1 MQYDF
6 AILGMEE
13 SAMPVQPLSHEEQ
26 ISRRK
31 LRQEDVRG
39 PFFRDQTAILH
50 STPFRRLKKKT
61 QVFFAPEND
70 HICTR
75 MEHVLHVATIAV
87 TISRGLSDA
96 GWDMDTDLAYAAG
109 MGHDLGHTPFGH
121 SGERMLNAFLSGGFR
136 HEAHSLKVVDSLAH
150 GGEGLNLTRA
160 VRDAIVCHNGERLER
175 TLKPEVSPLLPEEKL
190 TAEFY
195 PATWEGCAVR
205 MADRIAYL
213 GRDMED
219 AMTAGI
225 LKPTDLPKELRAHAE
240 SINSYLI
247 DYFVEDL
254 VSNSPKESC
263 LALTEEA
270 FHNFNT
276 WYGFNVDRIY
286 RHPMLLEYERR
297 TTRILEMLLDALCVR
312 GETYLDDPER
322 ARTDAAGADLLYQD
336 FAQFYLELSGLYG
349 KKDAARL
356 TADYVAG
363 MTDQFALEQVRRL
376 LWPQPIA

>member
-1 MQYDF
+1 
-6 AILGMEE
+6 MEDC
-13 SAMPVQPLSHEEQ
+13 AMPIQPLSYADQ
-26 ISRRK
+26 TSRRQI
-31 LRQEDVRG
+31 RQEDVRG

-87 TISRGLSDA
+87 TISRGLNDA
-96 GWDMDTDLAYAAG
+96 GWKLDTDLAYAAG

-121 SGERMLNAFLSGGFR
+121 SGERMLNAFLPGGFR
-136 HEAHSLKVVDSLAH
+136 HEAHSLRVVDSLAH
-150 GGEGLNLTRA
+150 GGTGLNLTRA

-175 TLKPEVSPLLPEEKL
+175 TLAPETTPRLPEEKL

-225 LKPTDLPKELRAHAE
+225 LAASDLPAALRPHAE
-240 SINSYLI
+240 SLNSYII
-247 DYFVEDL
+247 DFFVEDL
-254 VSNSPKESC
+254 QRNSPKEGC
-263 LALTEEA
+263 IALSEEA
-270 FHNFNT
+270 FARFSD
-276 WYGFNVDRIY
+276 WYGFNVEKIY
-286 RHPMLLEYERR
+286 RHPMLSEYERR
-297 TTRILEMLLDALCVR
+297 TTRILEMLLEALCLR
-312 GETYLDDPER
+312 AEAYLDDPGR
-322 ARTDAAGADLLYQD
+322 ADADAAGADPLYQD
-336 FAQFYLELSGLYG
+336 FAQFFRELAPLYG
-349 KKDAARL
+349 AGDAPRL